1 MSSLSD
7 WHTRPKRTRH
17 PPPISYWQEYVET
30 DTWYLNKLVEDVP
43 PEEMHAA
50 LYDDNF
56 EDDRYSFVGEEGF
69 DVGDRPE
76 DFHSSEDEQSVDN
89 DYLAPSD
96 ASEVSDAT
104 DELSDGTESEEDSGG
119 ESESGGE
126 SDTDSTEVLRTGEGQ

>member
-50 LYDDNF
+50 LYDDNLE
-56 EDDRYSFVGEEGF
+56 EDNYSLVGEEG
-69 DVGDRPE
+69 DDEGDGE
-76 DFHSSEDEQSVDN
+76 DSSEDEQSVDN
-89 DYLAPSD
+89 DYTCD
-96 ASEVSDAT
+96 EVSDAT

-126 SDTDSTEVLRTGEGQ
+126 SDTDSTEVLRTSEGQ

>member
-50 LYDDNF
+50 LYDENLE
-56 EDDRYSFVGEEGF
+56 EDAGEEDEAG
-69 DVGDRPE
+69 VE
-76 DFHSSEDEQSVDN
+76 DSSEDEQSVDN
-89 DYLAPSD
+89 DYTCD
-96 ASEVSDAT
+96 EVSDAT
-104 DELSDGTESEEDSGG
+104 DELVAAREKLNLIHEALWARCASARPT
-119 ESESGGE
+119 
-126 SDTDSTEVLRTGEGQ
+126 TEVGKATG

>member
-7 WHTRPKRTRH
+7 WHTRPKRTRQ
-17 PPPISYWQEYVET
+17 PPPKSYWEEYVET

-50 LYDDNF
+50 LYDDNLE
-56 EDDRYSFVGEEGF
+56 EDAGEEDEAG
-69 DVGDRPE
+69 VE
-76 DFHSSEDEQSVDN
+76 DSSEDEQSVDN
-89 DYLAPSD
+89 DYTCD
-96 ASEVSDAT
+96 EVSDAT

>member
-7 WHTRPKRTRH
+7 WHTRPKRSRH

-50 LYDDNF
+50 LYDENLE
-56 EDDRYSFVGEEGF
+56 EDASEEDEAG
-69 DVGDRPE
+69 VE
-76 DFHSSEDEQSVDN
+76 DSSEDEQSVDN
-89 DYLAPSD
+89 DYTCD
-96 ASEVSDAT
+96 EVSDAT